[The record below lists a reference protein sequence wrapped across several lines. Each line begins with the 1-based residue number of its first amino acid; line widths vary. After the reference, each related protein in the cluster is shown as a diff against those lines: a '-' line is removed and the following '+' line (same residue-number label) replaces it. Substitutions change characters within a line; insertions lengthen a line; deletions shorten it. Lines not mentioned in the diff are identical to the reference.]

1 MKIKLLKQC
10 LISSILCVLFI
21 SSFVMSGCFLKGQ
34 GAEKENNNMSE
45 GFEVIISVNGKEMT
59 ADIFKSESGEAF
71 VQLLKKG
78 PLTIS
83 MSDYGGFEKV
93 GDLPQPLPRNDETI
107 TTSPGDIILYL
118 GNKITIYY
126 DKNTYSFTKLG
137 KIRNAS
143 KEYLL
148 EILGT
153 GDAQVTFAL
162 ND

>member
-1 MKIKLLKQC
+1 
-10 LISSILCVLFI
+10 
-21 SSFVMSGCFLKGQ
+21 
-34 GAEKENNNMSE
+34 MSE
-45 GFEVIISVNGKEMT
+45 SFEVIISVNGKEMT

-93 GDLPQPLPRNDETI
+93 GDLPQSLPRNDETI